1 MGHDV
6 ETLITFMRAMMV
18 PYMWKLDPVAIPMP
32 FREEVQ
38 QTRHLSGKPTNK
50 NSNYW
55 SGRNFCR
62 YFYQITL
69 IYKYRIP
76 PNCSTGCLDQF
87 LRGCFN

>member
-50 NSNYW
+50 I
-55 SGRNFCR
+55 
-62 YFYQITL
+62 QITGQVVIFVDIFIKL
-69 IYKYRIP
+69 H
-76 PNCSTGCLDQF
+76 
-87 LRGCFN
+87 